1 MVLALPWASHSH
13 RSNSTMGVDPMQPCM
28 DQSDKEVCFW
38 AIRGLFDNEFLQQL
52 IGCFFFFGKVRLT
65 LWRLF
70 VFVTKGKLLLVISFN
85 LNL

>member
-52 IGCFFFFGKVRLT
+52 IGCFFFFWKSEAYFMASVCVCDEG
-65 LWRLF
+65 
-70 VFVTKGKLLLVISFN
+70 
-85 LNL
+85 